1 MIIAFDA
8 KRAFNNKSG
17 LGNYSRNLLKAL
29 IKFYP
34 QNRYLLFTPKINEL
48 IFNDNGFEI
57 YTPKGLNSIIPS
69 IWRSFTINFDLK
81 KTAPEIYHG
90 LSNELP
96 FFIDNKRIKTVVTI
110 HDLIFLRYPELYRFF
125 DRKIYQCKFKYAC
138 KKADI
143 IIAISEQTKNDII
156 EFFEIE
162 ESKIKVVYQSC
173 NPIFFENNIISY
185 EQLFSKYKIPGE
197 YILYVGTIEKRKNLL
212 TLLKAIHFG
221 KINIPIVVV
230 GRKTKYFGEIMSFI
244 KEKKLQNIFFIGE
257 ISNEELALLYKYA
270 KVFVYPSIFEGF
282 GIPVIE
288 AIASGIPVITSN
300 SSCLKETGGDAAL
313 YCDPNNHEDLANSIL
328 NIISNNSLRNKLI
341 ENGKEHIKKFTPEVF
356 AKNIMNIYK
365 ELANYE

>member
-34 QNRYLLFTPKINEL
+34 QNRYLLYTPKINEL
-48 IFNDNGFEI
+48 IFNDTGFEI
-57 YTPKGLNSIIPS
+57 YTPKGLNKIIPS

-81 KTAPEIYHG
+81 KTAPEVYHG

-96 FFIDNKRIKTVVTI
+96 FFIDNKRVKTVVTI
-110 HDLIFLRYPELYRFF
+110 HDLIFLRYPNLYKFI

-138 KKADI
+138 NKADI

-156 EFFEIE
+156 EFFGIE
-162 ESKIKVVYQSC
+162 PSKIRIVYQSC
-173 NPIFFENNIISY
+173 NPIFFENKLIFN
-185 EQLFSKYKIPGE
+185 EELFLKYKIPQE
-197 YILYVGTIEKRKNLL
+197 YILYVGTIERRKNLL
-212 TLLKAIHFG
+212 TLLKAINYG
-221 KINIPIVVV
+221 KIDLPLVVV
-230 GRKTKYFGEIMSFI
+230 GRKTEYFSEIMSFI

-270 KVFVYPSIFEGF
+270 RVFVYPSIFEGF

-300 SSCLKETGGDAAL
+300 SSCFKETGGDAAL

-365 ELANYE
+365 ELVNYE